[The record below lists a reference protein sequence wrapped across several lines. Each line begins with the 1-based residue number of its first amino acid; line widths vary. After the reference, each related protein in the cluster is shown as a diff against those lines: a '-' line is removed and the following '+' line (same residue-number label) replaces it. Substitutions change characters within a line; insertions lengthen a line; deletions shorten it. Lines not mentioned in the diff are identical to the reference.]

1 MNFLIL
7 MLASALSGYTI
18 GEIGIYYG
26 LPLWISCILGA
37 AFGWLI
43 GGTYQP

>member
-1 MNFLIL
+1 MKFLIL
-7 MLASALSGYTI
+7 MLASALSGHTLGKI
-18 GEIGIYYG
+18 CIYYG
-26 LPLWISCILGA
+26 LPLWISCIFVA